1 MRRKETLFAKQ
12 TGACAS
18 DRSGTLMVV
27 GAGFEDVERITG
39 NNQNR
44 KMRREAAMRKKA
56 EEKKNGMAALAGVI
70 CCLITAA
77 ACMVAAPWWTAV
89 SPIVLMV
96 GVMRK
101 AGWV

>member
-1 MRRKETLFAKQ
+1 MRRKEILFAKQ

-18 DRSGTLMVV
+18 DSSGQLMVV
-27 GAGFEDVERITG
+27 SAGFEDVERITG

-56 EEKKNGMAALAGVI
+56 EEKKNGMALAWVI

-89 SPIVLMV
+89 SPLVLMV

>member
-1 MRRKETLFAKQ
+1 MRRKETLFATQ
-12 TGACAS
+12 TGAGAS
-18 DRSGTLMVV
+18 NRSGQLMVV

-39 NNQNR
+39 NNQKR

-70 CCLITAA
+70 FCLITAA

-89 SPIVLMV
+89 SPLVLMV